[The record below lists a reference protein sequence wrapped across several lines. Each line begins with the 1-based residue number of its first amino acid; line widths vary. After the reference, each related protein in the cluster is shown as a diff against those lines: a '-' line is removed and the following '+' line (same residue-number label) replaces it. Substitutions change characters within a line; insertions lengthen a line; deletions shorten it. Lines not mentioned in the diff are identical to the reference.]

1 LLTFISPSFCRQPV
15 ISRHFGMA
23 GMADMAAI
31 QRVRRLHLDDN
42 PDEPPREFKRRV
54 VIRDPTA
61 AVAA

>member
-1 LLTFISPSFCRQPV
+1 LLTFISISFCRQPV
-15 ISRHFGMA
+15 ISRHF

-42 PDEPPREFKRRV
+42 PNEPPREFKRRV
-54 VIRDPTA
+54 VIRARTA

>member
-1 LLTFISPSFCRQPV
+1 LPTFISPSFCHQPV

-23 GMADMAAI
+23 DI
-31 QRVRRLHLDDN
+31 ERLRRLYLDDN

-54 VIRDPTA
+54 VIRDRTA